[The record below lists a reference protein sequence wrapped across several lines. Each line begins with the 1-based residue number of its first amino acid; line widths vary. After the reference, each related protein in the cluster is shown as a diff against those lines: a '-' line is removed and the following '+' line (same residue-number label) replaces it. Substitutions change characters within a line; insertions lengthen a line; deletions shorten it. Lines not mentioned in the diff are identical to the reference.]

1 MKFVIGA
8 DHGGYEL
15 KQQLVRYLKDME
27 HEVLDVGT
35 DSTDSIDY
43 PDVCKKACDI
53 FISHGTFDFIVL
65 VCGTGIG
72 MSLCANKFNEVIR
85 CAVCNDETSALMSRK
100 HNNANAIALGARMID
115 YKTAKTNLD
124 IFINTVFEGGRH
136 SRRVD
141 KIA

>member
-1 MKFVIGA
+1 MKFVIAA

-15 KQQLVRYLKDME
+15 KKQLIRYLKDME

-35 DSTDSIDY
+35 DSTESVDY
-43 PDVCKKACDI
+43 PDVCKSACDI

-72 MSLCANKFNEVIR
+72 MSLCANKFHKAIR

-115 YKTAKTNLD
+115 FKTAKTNLD
-124 IFINTVFEGGRH
+124 IFINTLFEGGRH

-141 KIA
+141 KLT